1 MTEII
6 GTVDLPEDEF
16 SENMA
21 ATTDP
26 QPAERLEF
34 FVQMRGY
41 TLREMDAL
49 IVEAAARQVVG
60 NRNDNALAKEIEGR
74 CIALTTEK
82 VDAKLA
88 TVTAEIVDQPMIP
101 AFGSS
106 KEPVTMR
113 DFMAL
118 CGRQYLAEMV
128 GNDGKP
134 VTGDSYYRNNSMPRM
149 QYLVRQ
155 ALDLKFKKDIE
166 AATNAAIREVQA
178 AIKADHD
185 ALLQAEKKRLR
196 EALTKA
202 VA

>member
-1 MTEII
+1 
-6 GTVDLPEDEF
+6 
-16 SENMA
+16 MA

>member
-1 MTEII
+1 MTDII
-6 GTVDLPEDEF
+6 DTAELPEDEF
-16 SENMA
+16 SEDIA
-21 ATTDP
+21 ATTESE
-26 QPAERLEF
+26 PAERLEF

-41 TLREMDAL
+41 TLREMDNL
-49 IVEAAARQVVG
+49 IVEAAARQIVG
-60 NRNDNALAKEIEGR
+60 ASRNTVLAKEIEQR
-74 CIALTTEK
+74 CITMTAEK

-88 TVTAEIVDQPMIP
+88 SVTAEIVDQPMIP

-134 VTGDSYYRNNSMPRM
+134 ATGSGYGYSGNMPRM
-149 QYLVRQ
+149 QYLVKQ
-155 ALDLKFKKDIE
+155 ALDLKFKREIE

-178 AIKADHD
+178 AIKADHA
-185 ALLQAEKKRLR
+185 ALLAAENQRLR
-196 EALTKA
+196 EALAK
-202 VA
+202 VVS

>member
-1 MTEII
+1 MTDII
-6 GTVDLPEDEF
+6 ETADLPEDEF
-16 SENMA
+16 SENIA
-21 ATTDP
+21 ATTDT

-60 NRNDNALAKEIEGR
+60 NRGDSKLAKEIEAR

-82 VDAKLA
+82 IDAKLA

-101 AFGSS
+101 ALGSS

-118 CGRQYLAEMV
+118 CGSQYLAEMV

-134 VTGDSYYRNNSMPRM
+134 ASSDSYYRNNSMPRM
-149 QYLVRQ
+149 QYLVKQ
-155 ALDLKFKKDIE
+155 ALDLKFKKEIE
-166 AATNAAIREVQA
+166 AATSAAIREVQA

-185 ALLQAEKKRLR
+185 ALIQAETKRIR
-196 EALTKA
+196 EALAKA